1 VLNRLEGLVW
11 GALGIV
17 IAFLSYRTGLG
28 TFTEPGAG
36 FVALASGLFLVVV
49 GTVMA
54 ISRGKASSLHQAE
67 EQGGQSGAQGTFP
80 RRFFRL
86 AYLISLLVFYGLV
99 LEPAGYII
107 TTFLFMFGLFLDLE
121 KRRIAVPLLAS
132 LASVGVTYTVFEIWL
147 KTQLPRGVFP
157 WW

>member
-1 VLNRLEGLVW
+1 VLNRREGLFWV
-11 GALGIV
+11 ALGIV
-17 IAFLSYRTGLG
+17 ISFFSYRTGIG
-28 TFTEPGAG
+28 TFSEPGAG

-49 GTVMA
+49 GAVMG
-54 ISRGKASSLHQAE
+54 ISRGKASPQRAGE
-67 EQGGQSGAQGTFP
+67 RGGTGGAPETFR

-86 AYLISLLVFYGLV
+86 AYLLSLLVFYGLV
-99 LEPAGYII
+99 LEPVGYI
-107 TTFLFMFGLFLDLE
+107 TATFLFMFGLFFDLE
-121 KRRIAVPLLAS
+121 KRRFAAPLFAS